1 MLYCILGRDAPDS
14 LQRRQRVRS
23 EHLARVQALCDQGL
37 LLTAGPFA
45 AIDSPDPGPAGF
57 VGSLIVAEFDSL
69 LAARQWAESDPYLES
84 GAWQGVEVHPYRQ
97 VLP

>member
-14 LQRRQRVRS
+14 LPRRISVRA
-23 EHLARVQALCDQGL
+23 EHLERVQRLCDEGL
-37 LLTAGPFA
+37 LLTAGPFP

-57 VGSLIVAEFDSL
+57 VGSLIVAEFES
-69 LAARQWAESDPYLES
+69 LAAAQHWAESDPYIQA
-84 GAWQGVEVHPYRQ
+84 GAWQGVEVHPYKQ